1 MFFIEL
7 LPQVRDA
14 FLECRGLYP
23 KGDYHPLPSAAPALV
38 WSPGPP
44 SLDMLDEEVDSGLGL
59 SLLKGRPTS
68 SPARFGVRSTM
79 FENAELDHR
88 VDKPTYAREAPRL
101 RAALLEAQRELAEA
115 NLSVIV
121 IVAGVGGAGKAETV
135 DLLLEWLDA
144 RGIETHAMR
153 EPTDEERQRP
163 AMWRFWRALPPRG
176 RIGIFFGA
184 WHAGPI
190 LDRTF
195 GRITLPQLDQ
205 AIDRIVEFERMLHRE
220 GVLLVKFWLHL
231 SRNAQK
237 ARLKA
242 LEADPRQRW
251 RVMKRDWGLF
261 KRYDAHRS
269 VSEHVLRRTGTAEAP
284 WTIVEGTDRRY
295 RHLTVAQVLLEALRG
310 RLEQVRSVSPAS
322 EPALV
327 PLPPDSVNVISRLD
341 MGLALDP
348 GTYKKELLRA
358 QGELGLLSRRL
369 RKRERSL
376 ILVFEGPDA
385 AGKGGAI
392 RRLTAAMDA
401 RDYQVLS
408 VAAPTDEERAH
419 PYLWRFWRHLPPSG
433 RVMIYDRSWY
443 GRVLVERVEGFARP
457 EQWRRA
463 YEEINAFEEQLT
475 EFGLIVAK
483 FWLAITPE
491 EQLRRFEARQTTP
504 YKQYKL
510 TEEDWRNR
518 DRWSSYEAA
527 ACEMIERTGTE
538 SSPWMLVEGNNKEWA
553 RVKVLKEVVR
563 RVRSALK

>member
-1 MFFIEL
+1 
-7 LPQVRDA
+7 
-14 FLECRGLYP
+14 
-23 KGDYHPLPSAAPALV
+23 
-38 WSPGPP
+38 
-44 SLDMLDEEVDSGLGL
+44 
-59 SLLKGRPTS
+59 
-68 SPARFGVRSTM
+68 M
-79 FENAELDHR
+79 FENAELGHR
-88 VDKPTYAREAPRL
+88 VDKPTYEREAPRL

-163 AMWRFWRALPPRG
+163 AMWRFWRELPPRG

-190 LDRTF
+190 LDRTV

-205 AIDRIVEFERMLHRE
+205 AIDRIVEFEQMLHRE

-237 ARLKA
+237 ERLKA

-269 VSEHVLRRTGTAEAP
+269 VSEHVLRRTATAEAP

-295 RHLTVAQVLLEALRG
+295 RHLTVAQVLLEALLG

-322 EPALV
+322 EPRLV

-491 EQLRRFEARQTTP
+491 EQLRRFKARQTTP

>member
-1 MFFIEL
+1 
-7 LPQVRDA
+7 
-14 FLECRGLYP
+14 
-23 KGDYHPLPSAAPALV
+23 
-38 WSPGPP
+38 
-44 SLDMLDEEVDSGLGL
+44 
-59 SLLKGRPTS
+59 
-68 SPARFGVRSTM
+68 M
-79 FENAELDHR
+79 FENAELGHR

-237 ARLKA
+237 GRLKA

-322 EPALV
+322 EPRLV

-510 TEEDWRNR
+510 TAEDWRNR